1 MSHTCHA
8 PHCTRQV
15 PPHMFAC
22 RTHWFALPPKI
33 RSAIWREYRPGQEIT
48 KTPSLRYLAV
58 QRLACAYSVFKP
70 HDEKAVLEVFPY
82 LAEAVSYA
90 KKAVAAGLGDP
101 LEGLVPAEWPMARE
115 KIAGDGR

>member
-1 MSHTCHA
+1 
-8 PHCTRQV
+8 
-15 PPHMFAC
+15 MFAC
-22 RTHWFALPPKI
+22 RAHWFALPPKI

-101 LEGLVPAEWPMARE
+101 LAGLVPAEWPVE
-115 KIAGDGR
+115 KTK